1 MAGEVAN
8 KGQNFARLTHPD
20 PLAPPPTPEIYTKV
34 ILNREKA
41 GCARMCVPAAKC
53 NMDAALRDPPLPFS
67 RASGF

>member
-34 ILNREKA
+34 TLNREKD
-41 GCARMCVPAAKC
+41 GCARMCVPAAKWFPERGC
-53 NMDAALRDPPLPFS
+53 CTQRPTSTLF
-67 RASGF
+67 